1 MKRAPVLGSY
11 VAEITPASRIDA
23 RTKIVLLIVFAVAVF
38 LAQGS
43 FAFLVWFVL
52 LGFCMRA
59 AHVEPGSIVRALRP
73 SLVIFVLM
81 LCANLVSCD
90 GSAEIFLLGPIG
102 LSLSGGL
109 RGFWA
114 LLRIILLVG
123 AMLVVSASTTSTEL
137 AAAFV
142 RLLSPLGRLG
152 VPVAE
157 FGCTLSLA
165 LRFVP
170 ITAEEFQRIQ
180 LAQRVRGV
188 DFDSGKLLDR
198 IRMWA
203 SVFVPLIVGLF
214 RRADRLAES
223 MEARCYAGALQT
235 PPKRLTRMDW
245 CVLVM
250 GLLLMTAVVLVSR
263 MI

>member
-11 VAEITPASRIDA
+11 VAEITPASRVDA
-23 RTKIVLLIVFAVAVF
+23 RVKIVLLIVFAAAVF
-38 LAQGS
+38 LAQGP

-90 GSAEIFLLGPIG
+90 GSAEIFLLGSIG
-102 LSLSGGL
+102 FSLSGGL
-109 RGFWA
+109 RGFAA
-114 LLRIILLVG
+114 LFRIILLVG
-123 AMLVVSASTTSTEL
+123 AALVVAASTTSPEL
-137 AAAFV
+137 ADAFV
-142 RLLSPLGRLG
+142 RMLSPLSRLG
-152 VPVAE
+152 VPVA
-157 FGCTLSLA
+157 GLGSALSLA

-170 ITAEEFQRIQ
+170 LMADEFQRIQ

-188 DFDSGKLLDR
+188 DFDGGKLLDR
-198 IRMWA
+198 IRKWA